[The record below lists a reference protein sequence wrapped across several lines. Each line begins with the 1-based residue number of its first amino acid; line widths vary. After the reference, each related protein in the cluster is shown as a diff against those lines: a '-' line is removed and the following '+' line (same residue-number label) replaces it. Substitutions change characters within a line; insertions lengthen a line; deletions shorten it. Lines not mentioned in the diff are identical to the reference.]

1 MQSFILKAAGIGAS
15 ILVILAL
22 VITLLKQII
31 GFIGIITTVIKFLV
45 VLVFVAVFIGV
56 ALMVFRTWKENR
68 KPKE

>member
-1 MQSFILKAAGIGAS
+1 MSFFSAKGIGAS
-15 ILVILAL
+15 LLVILAL

-31 GFIGIITTVIKFLV
+31 GFIGIITTVIKLLV
-45 VLVFVAVFIGV
+45 VLVFVAVFIAV

>member
-1 MQSFILKAAGIGAS
+1 MWSLKGIGAS

-31 GFIGIITTVIKFLV
+31 AFIGIITTVIKFLV